1 MPRRNSTGR
10 GCASVRLKKSFIL
23 PIVILLVF
31 LAGSVQAENGLD
43 PLEIESETEI
53 IELDSQLD
61 DAFELIAENDHLKLY
76 LNSDLVEFA
85 VYVKQHNQL
94 WYSNPPLR
102 ATEETL
108 VSGSSKRRLNAQ
120 LAITYEA
127 ANSRSQLD
135 SYNDSVAHGQYEITP
150 ISNGVR
156 ITYRLGKQWEDR
168 AYLPT
173 IISRAALDE
182 LLAMLPA
189 SDKSLIDGMYVQ
201 FQLEKDYIAPDE
213 IAVHGV
219 DMDKILNG
227 YGIHVDESLRAP
239 DRRRL
244 FQEYLNGIRSGRGYT
259 SLGSITHE
267 DIQGIIDTPT
277 MLLKWDIKQWDLD
290 DAIEILKESG
300 YSPTK
305 NVEHHQAY
313 NFLPPFANIE
323 TFKVAVEYVLDG
335 EDFVARVL
343 GDSIEYPEKVK
354 NPKTGEIVSYP
365 LTSISLL
372 NYFGAASMGADGY
385 ILVPDGSGGLIE
397 FYDKGSAVQPYNK
410 YVYGRDLASAPIP
423 EYSPS
428 LETSLHFPVFGLK
441 NGDDAFLAIIE
452 EGDAMA
458 RLEAVVAGM
467 RDSYSRAWVTF
478 SYLPYEKVQL
488 SDSGWDSLTMN
499 MYQSRPYQGDM
510 SVRYSF
516 LKGDEASY
524 VGMAKHLRNY
534 LVSRHEF
541 AQDIGGKGLP
551 LLLDVV
557 GGIDRIAPV
566 LGIPSVVVEPVTTYS
581 QAQSLIEDLQ
591 NSGVPNLMVRYQGWL
606 KGGIN
611 HVLPKKVK
619 LERLV
624 GNKKELEIFVQFL
637 TDKEIPLYPDVSFSE
652 VRNDGLL
659 NGFIKSR
666 DASYFLNRRVAYKN
680 THNICTYQP
689 IDDQRKWLVSPARMP
704 SLMGSFTRSYK
715 NYDIPGLSVGH
726 LGYELYSDF
735 RTKQQRLVDRQQ
747 ALEIITGELAT
758 MKADGLML
766 MADRANKY
774 LLPYLQHISDVPLYT
789 SGLQI
794 VDQSIP
800 FYQMVLSGLVTYSAP
815 AANLVDQDG
824 VRYLLK
830 LLETGSAPSF
840 TVAHAVSAK
849 VKHTQFNDLYSINY
863 DDLKRDILALYAEAS
878 AVLDSLW
885 CQEIIDHKVLTD
897 EVFLTQYA
905 DGTTIIVNYG
915 KSSYRLDDVT
925 VPPEGYRVL
934 Q

>member
-1 MPRRNSTGR
+1 M
-10 GCASVRLKKSFIL
+10 RLKKSFIL
-23 PIVILLVF
+23 PIVVLLVF
-31 LAGSVQAENGLD
+31 LAGSVQAENGLVENGLD
-43 PLEIESETEI
+43 PLEIENESET

-61 DAFELIAENDHLKLY
+61 SFELIAENDHLRLY
-76 LNSDLVEFA
+76 LDTDLIEFA
-85 VYVKQHNQL
+85 VYVKQNNQL
-94 WYSNPPLR
+94 WFSNPPQR

-108 VSGSSKRRLNAQ
+108 VSGSSKRRLNSQ

-127 ANSRSQLD
+127 ANSRGQLD
-135 SYNDSVAHGQYEITP
+135 SYNDSVAYGQYEITP
-150 ISNGVR
+150 VANGVR
-156 ITYRLGKQWEDR
+156 IAYRLGKQWEDR

-182 LLAMLPA
+182 LLLMLPERDR
-189 SDKSLIDGMYVQ
+189 SFIDRMYVQ
-201 FQLEKDYIAPDE
+201 FQLEKDYVAPDA
-213 IAVHGV
+213 IAIHGV

-227 YGIHVDESLRAP
+227 YGIHIDESLRAA
-239 DRRRL
+239 DKRRL

-267 DIQGIIDTPT
+267 DIQAIIDTPT

-290 DAIEILKESG
+290 DAIELLKEVG

-305 NVEHHQAY
+305 NVDHHQSY
-313 NFLPPFANIE
+313 NFLPPYANIE
-323 TFKVAVEYVLDG
+323 TFKVVVEYVLDG

-354 NPKTGEIVSYP
+354 NPKTNEVVSYP

-372 NYFGAASMGADGY
+372 NYFGAASKGAEGY
-385 ILVPDGSGGLIE
+385 IVIPDGSGALIE
-397 FYDKGSAVQPYNK
+397 FYDKSAGVQPYNK
-410 YVYGRDLASAPIP
+410 HVYGRDLAAAPIP
-423 EYSPS
+423 EYSSS

-467 RDSYSRAWVTF
+467 RDSYSRAWATF
-478 SYLPYEKVQL
+478 SYLPYERVQL
-488 SDSGWDSLTMN
+488 ADSGWDSLTMN
-499 MYQSRPYQGDM
+499 MYQSRPYQGNM

-516 LKGDEASY
+516 LKGEEANY
-524 VGMAKHLRNY
+524 VGMAKHLRQY
-534 LVSRHEF
+534 LVSRYGL
-541 AQDIGGKGLP
+541 AQDTGRQGLP
-551 LLLDVV
+551 LLLEVV

-581 QAQSLIEDLQ
+581 QARSIIEDLQ
-591 NSGVPNLMVRYQGWL
+591 GSGVSNLMVRYQGWL

-624 GNKKELEIFVQFL
+624 GNKKELESFVQFL
-637 TDKEIPLYPDVSFSE
+637 SDNKIPLYPDVSFSE
-652 VRNDGLL
+652 VRNDSLL
-659 NGFIKSR
+659 NGFVKSR

-680 THNICTYQP
+680 THNIGTYQP
-689 IDDQRKWLVSPARMP
+689 IDDQRKWLISPARIP
-704 SLMGSFTRSYK
+704 SLMGSFARNYK
-715 NYDIPGLSVGH
+715 NYDVDGLSLGQ
-726 LGYELYSDF
+726 LGYELHSDF

-747 ALEIITGELAT
+747 ALEIISSELSN
-758 MKADGLML
+758 MRADNLRL
-766 MADRANKY
+766 MADRANSY
-774 LLPYLQHISDVPLYT
+774 LLPHIEHISDAPLYT
-789 SGLQI
+789 SGLEI
-794 VDQSIP
+794 IDQSIP

-815 AANLVDQDG
+815 AANLVDQQG
-824 VRYLLK
+824 ARYLLK

-849 VKHTQFNDLYSINY
+849 VKHTQFNHLYSINY
-863 DDLKRDILALYAEAS
+863 QDLKRDILAVYAEAS
-878 AVLDSLW
+878 TVLGSLW
-885 CQEIIDHKVLTD
+885 CQEIIHHEVLTD
-897 EVFLTQYA
+897 EVFLTQYE

-915 KSSYRLDDVT
+915 KSEYRLDDVT
-925 VPPEGYRVL
+925 VPAEGYRVL